1 MSITN
6 QFFKYSGVAATSA
19 IVDWI
24 VYSTLVFFGGHY
36 VVAQVVSRLTGG
48 DYAFFT
54 NKYWSFDARSRGRVS
69 VEGRRFIVLYLVSC
83 CLSLSLLWFLGDIAG
98 VNIFLAKL
106 LADSS
111 CLAFNFFIMRG
122 YVFHPRSGI
131 VGWLRAFVQNL

>member
-1 MSITN
+1 MSITK
-6 QFFKYSGVAATSA
+6 QFIKYSSVAITSA

-36 VVAQVVSRLTGG
+36 LVAQVVSRLAGG
-48 DYAFFT
+48 AYAFFT
-54 NKYWSFDARSRGRVS
+54 NKYWSFDVRSWGRVN
-69 VEGRRFIVLYLVSC
+69 VEGRRFLVLYVVSYG
-83 CLSLSLLWFLGDIAG
+83 LSLGLLWFLGDIAG

-111 CLAFNFFIMRG
+111 CLVFNFFIMRG

-131 VGWLRAFVQNL
+131 IGWLRAFMQNL